1 MSKHH
6 AVITWDF
13 ELQQFLYENLSKN
26 GSVVDNKEI
35 KAGDG
40 PVQLDDGVSRS
51 VLNELG
57 AERDQDRRPQD
68 LLPEADRRE
77 IRTRLR
83 FVISR
88 FGIFLSSRSL
98 SSVGRALC

>member
-51 VLNELG
+51 VLN
-57 AERDQDRRPQD
+57 
-68 LLPEADRRE
+68 
-77 IRTRLR
+77 
-83 FVISR
+83 
-88 FGIFLSSRSL
+88 
-98 SSVGRALC
+98 